1 MEACS
6 VDAAS
11 NDTISCYQWQTKSLK
26 PWLAVVLFSLIVT
39 STFTISFRRSIEER
53 SAVVVTKEMFLK
65 INKINKTD
73 S

>member
-11 NDTISCYQWQTKSLK
+11 NDTLSCYPWQTNSLK
-26 PWLAVVLFSLIVT
+26 PWLAVILFSFVVT
-39 STFTISFRRSIEER
+39 STFTTSFRCCIEER
-53 SAVVVTKEMFLK
+53 SSVVVTKQIFLK
-65 INKINKTD
+65 IKKINKTE

>member
-11 NDTISCYQWQTKSLK
+11 NDTLSYPWQTKSLK
-26 PWLAVVLFSLIVT
+26 PWLAVILFSLIVT
-39 STFTISFRRSIEER
+39 STFTMSFRCCIEER
-53 SAVVVTKEMFLK
+53 SAVVVTKQIFLK